1 MPNLFVIET
10 VDSIEL
16 ANKLNDI
23 CIRSKNNIMNIM
35 IQVNTS
41 GETRKKYDN
50 FIFII
55 FRVFNL
61 KFIIEKNGIDPSLT
75 VETYKQIKNNLR
87 NLNVLGLMT
96 IGGLIE
102 SLNNEYANKDFQV
115 FIKDLMRFS
124 KWKILNKVLFR
135 F

>member
-1 MPNLFVIET
+1 
-10 VDSIEL
+10 
-16 ANKLNDI
+16 
-23 CIRSKNNIMNIM
+23 
-35 IQVNTS
+35 
-41 GETRKKYDN
+41 
-50 FIFII
+50 
-55 FRVFNL
+55 L
-61 KFIIEKNGIDPSLT
+61 KFILEKNGIDPSLT

-96 IGGLIE
+96 IGGLVE

-115 FIKDLMRFS
+115 FIKHLMRFS